1 MLTRQMKNTKYM
13 KKNAILKSGLALLM
27 SATCFSASAQ
37 LVEQTYMGY
46 SGNYDVKMVSA
57 PGLQP
62 AWISATSPM
71 TVVSIMTNE
80 EMFAAGDDNAL
91 NNRFDWKFTGKA
103 AQAALAPAGA
113 TGISQVY
120 ADCDDD
126 MSTFQSSAAFLDF
139 GNNMGCTTVK
149 AAYLYWTGTKGNET
163 YAPYPGTTTMKSYAG
178 GAVGNMT
185 DFNKVKFM
193 APGMNGY
200 VDITADRNVT
210 PSGDSYVCM
219 ADVTKY
225 VENRTGGVYWVANL
239 KSGAE
244 KGSGGARAGWSL
256 IVIYSYPNCP
266 QRVIKFWDQNGNT
279 NGAGNGT
286 TINFNF
292 KDGEVPASG
301 NSVSYLGF
309 IGLDGEDTAPLIMD
323 NIDLEGTETQEQIT
337 AKSKVVAEK
346 NKVVFN
352 GGNGNKDIQ
361 PFITD
366 QAPVHACNEKAVCGD
381 AIYSGFVSSQITT
394 YDPENGLNG
403 NQITRLPNN
412 IITLGYDAHHVKLP
426 TGSMAGG
433 AKSASAKMP
442 DEQNGNYMLVMAY
455 MAIETQQAILLLDK
469 KSVETSTKPD
479 GEVTYELMVKNIG
492 TKASIGSS
500 TILDTLDKTLD
511 FVTGSVKFFDKNGAE
526 ISTGTF
532 NVINQGADEN
542 EVLTFTVPSIAAG
555 DGTNANDWI
564 TIQFKAKVKG
574 LDRTDIWAYG
584 CNRQVKNKAVVI
596 YKNDAG
602 ENVRTGSNSSG
613 GCDGESIY
621 FYTPVV
627 DEDLEKSYK
636 ASHHDTLDLSQEPNA
651 GTMKVLPTLR
661 GRLQTHLNDLGLT
674 IDANMFSFFEEETG
688 LEVSPT
694 AVFDVNKGNI
704 DYIASADLG
713 GGCEEMFY
721 FNVKV
726 TKRPAIEVI
735 EEIESEHIAGQ
746 TTYKG
751 RNDAK
756 IEIRAYNGNAP
767 YSLKVYD
774 ESNNVVYAAGSALS
788 DYLFLASGLKPGIY
802 TAQVTDAKGFSVS
815 ASNLKVVDPVDMVV
829 SISGVSSLCKH
840 LPLNL
845 SAEVTGRDPNTLQ
858 YVWRKD
864 GVDVSTSSSYT
875 EGSFQESA
883 TYTLF
888 VCDGHGQEEATRS
901 VAAVPTPTIEVIPA
915 DSGCD
920 AFYLPES
927 YSAVYDAWEANVQYP
942 DSIIGIFAAREVSGD
957 PSLSASHIKMTY
969 FDDKGRQITG
979 GKTSDPG
986 TVTAV
991 MTVDETC
998 SDRGNT
1004 QVSVLDFEDCYPI
1017 IVSKFFSPDANGQND
1032 LLTVTGIHDWHYESQ
1047 DPHMTVFDRYGKKV
1061 YEADYEQIKQGWD
1074 GTYNGT
1080 GLPSGDYWYELT
1092 FNNLKSKV
1100 GHFTLKRRKE

>member
-1 MLTRQMKNTKYM
+1 M
-13 KKNAILKSGLALLM
+13 KKILLKSGLAWLLSM
-27 SATCFSASAQ
+27 TCLGVNAQ
-37 LVEQTYMGY
+37 LDEQTYMGY

-62 AWISATSPM
+62 AWISNTNPM
-71 TVVSIMTNE
+71 TVVSIVSNE
-80 EMFAAGDDNAL
+80 DMFKAGDDLSL
-91 NNRFDWKFTGKA
+91 NNRYDWNLTGKA
-103 AQAALAPAGA
+103 AQAALCPAGA
-113 TGISQVY
+113 NAVSQVY

-126 MSTFQSSAAFLDF
+126 MNTFQSSAAFLDF
-139 GNNMGCTTVK
+139 GNNMGCTTIK
-149 AAYLYWTGTKGNET
+149 AAYLYWTGTKGNT
-163 YAPYPGTTTMKSYAG
+163 NYAAYPGTTTMKSYAG

-185 DFNKVKFM
+185 EYDKVKFK

-200 VDITADRNVT
+200 VDVTADRNVT
-210 PSGDSYVCM
+210 PAGDSYVCM
-219 ADVTKY
+219 ADVTSL
-225 VENRTGGVYWVANL
+225 VQNRTGGLYWVANL
-239 KSGAE
+239 KSGSE

-266 QRVIKFWDQNGNT
+266 QRVIKFWDQNGKT
-279 NGAGNGT
+279 TGAGNGT
-286 TINFNF
+286 TIKFNF

-323 NIDLEGTETQEQIT
+323 NIDLKGTETQEEIT
-337 AKSKVVAEK
+337 AKSKAIAEE
-346 NKVVFN
+346 NKIVFN

-366 QAPVHACNEKAVCGD
+366 QDPVYACNEKSVCGERV
-381 AIYSGFVSSQITT
+381 YCGFVSSQTTT

-412 IITLGYDAHHVKLP
+412 IIALGYDAHHVKLP
-426 TGSMAGG
+426 AGSMAGG

-442 DEQNGNYMLVMAY
+442 DEQNGNYQLVMAY
-455 MAIETQQAILLLDK
+455 MAIETQQAILLMDK
-469 KSVETSTKPD
+469 RSVETSTKPD
-479 GEVTYELMVKNIG
+479 GEVTYELTVRNIG
-492 TKASIGSS
+492 TKASIGTS
-500 TILDTLDKTLD
+500 IVLDTLDKTLD
-511 FVTGSVKFFDKNGAE
+511 FVTGSVKFLDKNGSE
-526 ISTGTF
+526 ITTGTF

-542 EVLTFTVPSIAAG
+542 EVLTFTIPSIAAG
-555 DGTNANDWI
+555 DGANANDWI

-602 ENVRTGSNSSG
+602 ADVRTGSNSSG

-627 DEDLEKSYK
+627 DEDLEKSYLQ
-636 ASHHDTLDLSQEPNA
+636 SHHDTLDLSQEPNA
-651 GTMKVLPTLR
+651 GAMKVLSTLR
-661 GRLQTHLNDLGLT
+661 ARLQVHLNDLGLS
-674 IDANMFSFFEEETG
+674 IDPALFTFFEDATG
-688 LEVSPT
+688 FEVSQT
-694 AVFDVNKGNI
+694 AVFDVNQGNI
-704 DYIASADLG
+704 DFTATADLG
-713 GGCEEMFY
+713 GGCEEAFY

-726 TKRPAIEVI
+726 TKRPAIEVK

-746 TTYKG
+746 TSYKG
-751 RNDAK
+751 RGDAK
-756 IEIRAYNGNAP
+756 IEIRAFNGNPP
-767 YSLKVYD
+767 YVLKVYD
-774 ESNNVVYAAGSALS
+774 ESGNVVYAAGTSLS
-788 DYLFLASGLKPGIY
+788 DYLFVASGLKPGVY
-802 TAQVTDAKGFSVS
+802 TAQITDAKGFSVS
-815 ASNLKVVDPVDMVV
+815 ASKLKVVDPVDMVV
-829 SISGVSSLCKH
+829 SISGVPSLCKH
-840 LPLNL
+840 LPLTLN
-845 SAEVTGRDPNTLQ
+845 AEVSGRDPNSVQ

-864 GVDVSTSSSYT
+864 GSDVGTNSSYS
-875 EGSFQESA
+875 EGAFETSA

-888 VCDGHGQEEATRS
+888 VCDGSGQEIATKS
-901 VAAVPTPTIEVIPA
+901 VNAIPTPTMEVIPV

-927 YSAVYDAWEANVQYP
+927 YGKVYDSWLAHEDYP

-957 PSLSASHIKMTY
+957 ASLNASHIKMTY
-969 FDDKGRQITG
+969 FDEKGVQITS

-986 TVTAV
+986 RVTAV

-998 SDRGNT
+998 SDQGNT
-1004 QVSVLDFEDCYPI
+1004 TVSILDFEACFPI

-1032 LLTVTGIHDWHYESQ
+1032 VLTISGINDWHYEAQ
-1047 DPHMTVFDRYGKKV
+1047 APHLIVFDRYGKKV

-1074 GTYNGT
+1074 GTYNGD
-1080 GLPSGDYWYELT
+1080 GLPSGDYWYELS